1 MASFI
6 DFRNPPGSDRRADTA
21 VRATAEPLW
30 IRRILIGSVLAFFI
44 LFLFLPLTV
53 VFQGALAKGFGVI
66 VNAFPDHVILHSLQM
81 TLVVALIAVPA
92 NTAFGIAA
100 AWAITRYRFMGR
112 GLLLALIDLPLWVSP
127 VIGGLIYVL
136 LYGRRGYFGPW
147 LTDPDSKIIFALP
160 GMAMATIFV
169 TLPFVARSLI
179 PLMQA
184 QGVEEEEA
192 ALTLGAGGFQILW
205 RITLP
210 KIRWGLFYGVI
221 LCNARA
227 MGEFGAVSVVSAK
240 ISGRTNTM
248 PLEIERLYNDYLFP
262 QAFAVAAALA
272 LLALVTLVLKT
283 LSEWENARQFEASR
297 RVSLETTIEPLSS
310 PLT

>member
-6 DFRNPPGSDRRADTA
+6 DFRNPPGSDRRADSA
-21 VRATAEPLW
+21 VRATAEPRWVRTL
-30 IRRILIGSVLAFFI
+30 LIGTVLGFFV
-44 LFLFLPLTV
+44 LFLFLPLVV
-53 VFQGALAKGFGVI
+53 VFQGALAKGAGI
-66 VNAFPDHVILHSLQM
+66 LAEAFTDHDILHSVRM
-81 TLVVALIAVPA
+81 TLLVALIAVPA
-92 NTAFGIAA
+92 NTVFGIAA
-100 AWAITRYRFMGR
+100 AWAVTRYRFTGR
-112 GLLLALIDLPLWVSP
+112 GVLLALIDLPLWVSP

-147 LTDPDSKIIFALP
+147 LSAHDIRIIFALP
-160 GMAMATIFV
+160 GMVMATTFV
-169 TLPFVARSLI
+169 TFPFVARSLI

-192 ALTLGAGGFQILW
+192 ALTLGAGGFQILR

-210 KIRWGLFYGVI
+210 KIRWGLFYGII

-272 LLALVTLVLKT
+272 LLALLTLILKT
-283 LSEWENARQFEASR
+283 LSEWENARQLEASR
-297 RVSLETTIEPLSS
+297 RVTLATTIEPPSAA
-310 PLT
+310 

>member
-6 DFRNPPGSDRRADTA
+6 DFRNPPGSDRRADNA
-21 VRATAEPLW
+21 VRATAEPGWMRTL
-30 IRRILIGSVLAFFI
+30 LIGTVLGFFV
-44 LFLFLPLTV
+44 LFLFLPLVV
-53 VFQGALAKGFGVI
+53 VFQGALAKGTGI
-66 VNAFPDHVILHSLQM
+66 LAEAFTDHDILHSVRM

-92 NTAFGIAA
+92 NTIFGIAA
-100 AWAITRYRFMGR
+100 AWAVTRYRFTGR
-112 GLLLALIDLPLWVSP
+112 TLLQALIDLPLWVSP

-147 LTDPDSKIIFALP
+147 LSAHDIKIIFALP
-160 GMAMATIFV
+160 GMVMATTFV
-169 TLPFVARSLI
+169 TFPFVARSLI

-192 ALTLGAGGFQILW
+192 ALTLGAGGFQILR

-210 KIRWGLFYGVI
+210 KIKWGLFYGVI

-272 LLALVTLVLKT
+272 LLALLTLVLKT
-283 LSEWENARQFEASR
+283 LSEWENARQLEASR
-297 RVSLETTIEPLSS
+297 RVTLATTIETPSDN
-310 PLT
+310 

>member
-6 DFRNPPGSDRRADTA
+6 DFRNPPGSDRRADSA
-21 VRATAEPLW
+21 VRATAEPAW
-30 IRRILIGSVLAFFI
+30 VRRILIGSVVAFFS
-44 LFLFLPLTV
+44 LFLFLPLIV
-53 VFQGALAKGFGVI
+53 VFQGALAKGTGVI
-66 VNAFPDHVILHSLQM
+66 VEAFTDRDILHSIWM
-81 TLVVALIAVPA
+81 TFIVAVITVPA

-100 AWAITRYRFMGR
+100 AWAITRYRFTGR
-112 GLLLALIDLPLWVSP
+112 QILLALIDLPLWVSP

-147 LTDPDSKIIFALP
+147 LQAHDIRIIFALP
-160 GMAMATIFV
+160 GMVMATTFV
-169 TLPFVARSLI
+169 TFPFVARSLI

-192 ALTLGAGGFQILW
+192 ALTLGANGFQILR

-240 ISGRTNTM
+240 ISGKTNTM
-248 PLEIERLYNDYLFP
+248 PLEIERLYSDYLFP
-262 QAFAVAAALA
+262 QAFAVASALA
-272 LLALVTLVLKT
+272 LLALITLGLKT
-283 LSEWENARQFEASR
+283 LAEWESARQIEASR
-297 RVSLETTIEPLSS
+297 RATLEPTIESTSLM
-310 PLT
+310 

>member
-6 DFRNPPGSDRRADTA
+6 DFRNPPGSDRRADNA
-21 VRATAEPLW
+21 VRATAEPGWMRTL
-30 IRRILIGSVLAFFI
+30 LIGTVLGFFV
-44 LFLFLPLTV
+44 LFLFLPLVV
-53 VFQGALAKGFGVI
+53 VFQGALAKGTGI
-66 VNAFPDHVILHSLQM
+66 LAEAFTDHDILHSVRM

-92 NTAFGIAA
+92 NTTFGIAA
-100 AWAITRYRFMGR
+100 AWAVTRYRFTGR
-112 GLLLALIDLPLWVSP
+112 TLLQALIDLPLWVSP

-147 LTDPDSKIIFALP
+147 LSAHDIKIIFALP
-160 GMAMATIFV
+160 GMVMATTFV
-169 TLPFVARSLI
+169 TFPFVARSLI

-192 ALTLGAGGFQILW
+192 ALTLGAGGFQILR

-210 KIRWGLFYGVI
+210 KIKWGLFYGVI

-272 LLALVTLVLKT
+272 LLALLTLVLKT
-283 LSEWENARQFEASR
+283 LSEWENARQLEASR
-297 RVSLETTIEPLSS
+297 RVTLATTIETPSDN
-310 PLT
+310 

>member
-6 DFRNPPGSDRRADTA
+6 DFRNPPGSDRRADQP
-21 VRATAEPLW
+21 VRATAEPIW
-30 IRRILIGSVLAFFI
+30 IRRILIATVLLFFV
-44 LFLFLPLTV
+44 LFLFLPLFV
-53 VFQGALAKGFGVI
+53 VFEGALRKGLEVLLQ
-66 VNAFPDHVILHSLQM
+66 AFTSHDILHSIQI
-81 TLVVALIAVPA
+81 TLTVALIAVPA
-92 NTAFGIAA
+92 NTIFGIAA
-100 AWAITRYRFMGR
+100 SWAITRYRFTGR
-112 GLLLALIDLPLWVSP
+112 QLLLALIDLPLWVSP
-127 VIGGLIYVL
+127 LIGGLIYVL

-147 LTDPDSKIIFALP
+147 LIDHDMKIIFALP
-160 GMAMATIFV
+160 GMVLATTFV
-169 TLPFVARSLI
+169 TFPFVARSLI

-192 ALTLGAGGFQILW
+192 ALTLGANGFQILR

-240 ISGRTNTM
+240 ISGKTNTM

-272 LLALVTLVLKT
+272 LLALITLVLKT
-283 LSEWENARQFEASR
+283 LAEWENQRQLKASR
-297 RVSLETTIEPLSS
+297 EAELIQTIETRHPA
-310 PLT
+310 

>member
-6 DFRNPPGSDRRADTA
+6 DFRNPPGSDRRADQP

-30 IRRILIGSVLAFFI
+30 VRVILIGIVLGFFL
-44 LFLFLPLTV
+44 LFLLLPLAV
-53 VFQGALAKGFGVI
+53 VFQGALAKGIALLGKALS
-66 VNAFPDHVILHSLQM
+66 NRDILHSVQV
-81 TLVVALIAVPA
+81 TLSVAVIAVPA
-92 NTAFGIAA
+92 NTLFGIAA
-100 AWAITRYRFMGR
+100 AWAITRYRFTGR
-112 GLLLALIDLPLWVSP
+112 ALLHALIDLPLWVSP
-127 VIGGLIYVL
+127 VIGGLVYVL

-147 LTDPDSKIIFALP
+147 LQAHDIRIIFAFP
-160 GMAMATIFV
+160 GMVLATTFV
-169 TLPFVARSLI
+169 TFPFVARSLI

-192 ALTLGAGGFQILW
+192 ALTLGAGGFEILR

-240 ISGRTNTM
+240 ISGKTNTM

-272 LLALVTLVLKT
+272 LLALVTLDLKT
-283 LSEWENARQFEASR
+283 LAEWENSRQLEAGR
-297 RVSLETTIEPLSS
+297 RAVLAPTIETPAHS
-310 PLT
+310 

>member
-6 DFRNPPGSDRRADTA
+6 DFRNPPGSDRRADQP
-21 VRATAEPLW
+21 VRATAEPVW
-30 IRRILIGSVLAFFI
+30 VRIILIGTVLGFFL
-44 LFLFLPLTV
+44 LFLFLPLGV
-53 VFQGALAKGFGVI
+53 VFQGAFSKGLPILIG
-66 VNAFPDHVILHSLQM
+66 AFTNRDILHSVVM
-81 TLVVALIAVPA
+81 TLAVALIAVPA
-92 NTAFGIAA
+92 NTLFGIAA
-100 AWAITRYRFMGR
+100 AWAVTRYRFTGR
-112 GLLLALIDLPLWVSP
+112 SLLQALIDLPLWVSP
-127 VIGGLIYVL
+127 VIGGLVYVL

-147 LTDPDSKIIFALP
+147 LQAHDIRIIFAFP
-160 GMAMATIFV
+160 GMVLATTFV
-169 TLPFVARSLI
+169 TFPFVARSLI
-179 PLMQA
+179 PLMQT

-192 ALTLGAGGFQILW
+192 ALTLGAGGFQILR

-240 ISGRTNTM
+240 ISGKTNTM

-272 LLALVTLVLKT
+272 LLALLTLVLKT
-283 LSEWENARQFEASR
+283 LAEWENRRQFEAGR
-297 RVSLETTIEPLSS
+297 LAVLAPTIEPPARS
-310 PLT
+310 

>member
-6 DFRNPPGSDRRADTA
+6 DFRNPPGSDRRADNA
-21 VRATAEPLW
+21 VRATAEPRW
-30 IRRILIGSVLAFFI
+30 VRRTVIGIVLGFFA
-44 LFLFLPLTV
+44 LFLFLPLAV
-53 VFQGALAKGFGVI
+53 VFQGALAKGSGVLI
-66 VNAFPDHVILHSLQM
+66 QAFTDHDILHSVQM
-81 TLVVALIAVPA
+81 TLMVALITVPA

-100 AWAITRYRFMGR
+100 AWAVTRYRFTGR
-112 GLLLALIDLPLWVSP
+112 ALLMALIDLPLWVSP

-147 LTDPDSKIIFALP
+147 LSAHDIRIIFALP
-160 GMAMATIFV
+160 GMVMATTFV
-169 TLPFVARSLI
+169 TFPFVARSLI

-184 QGVEEEEA
+184 QGLEEEEA
-192 ALTLGAGGFQILW
+192 ALTLGAGGFQILR

-240 ISGRTNTM
+240 ISGKTNTM

-272 LLALVTLVLKT
+272 VLTLLTLILKT
-283 LSEWENARQFEASR
+283 LSEWENARQLEASR
-297 RVSLETTIEPLSS
+297 HVTLSTTIEPPSAA
-310 PLT
+310 

>member
-6 DFRNPPGSDRRADTA
+6 DFRNPPGSDRRADNA
-21 VRATAEPLW
+21 VRATAEPRW
-30 IRRILIGSVLAFFI
+30 VRRTLIGIVLGFFA
-44 LFLFLPLTV
+44 LFLFLPLAV
-53 VFQGALAKGFGVI
+53 VFQGALAKGSGVLI
-66 VNAFPDHVILHSLQM
+66 QAFTDHDILHSVQM

-100 AWAITRYRFMGR
+100 AWAVTRYRFTGR
-112 GLLLALIDLPLWVSP
+112 ALLMALIDLPLWVSP

-147 LTDPDSKIIFALP
+147 LSAHDIRIIFALP
-160 GMAMATIFV
+160 GMVMATTFV
-169 TLPFVARSLI
+169 TFPFVARSLI

-192 ALTLGAGGFQILW
+192 ALTLGAGGFQILR

-240 ISGRTNTM
+240 ISGKTNTM

-272 LLALVTLVLKT
+272 LLALLTLVLKT
-283 LSEWENARQFEASR
+283 LTEFENARQLEASR
-297 RVSLETTIEPLSS
+297 RVTLETTIEPPSAA
-310 PLT
+310 

>member
-6 DFRNPPGSDRRADTA
+6 DFRNPPGSDRRADSG
-21 VRATAEPLW
+21 VRATAEPRW
-30 IRRILIGSVLAFFI
+30 VRRTLIGIVLGFFA
-44 LFLFLPLTV
+44 LFLFLPLAV
-53 VFQGALAKGFGVI
+53 VFQGALAKGSGILFQ
-66 VNAFPDHVILHSLQM
+66 AFTDHDILHSVQM

-92 NTAFGIAA
+92 NTLFGIAA
-100 AWAITRYRFMGR
+100 AWAVTRYRFTGR
-112 GLLLALIDLPLWVSP
+112 AILMALIDLPLWVSP
-127 VIGGLIYVL
+127 VIGGLVYVL

-147 LTDPDSKIIFALP
+147 LAAHDIRIIFALP
-160 GMAMATIFV
+160 GMVMATTFV
-169 TLPFVARSLI
+169 TFPFVARSLI

-192 ALTLGAGGFQILW
+192 ALTLGAGGFQILR

-240 ISGRTNTM
+240 ISGQTNTM

-272 LLALVTLVLKT
+272 VLALLTLILKT
-283 LSEWENARQFEASR
+283 LSEWENARQLEASR
-297 RVSLETTIEPLSS
+297 RVSLSTTIEPPSAV
-310 PLT
+310 